1 MKRLSLL
8 ACLMVLSLPLMASAQ
23 EEAPKAEII
32 GGYSFLQV
40 RPGNGVERVQP
51 RYAFMP
57 NSA

>member
-1 MKRLSLL
+1 
-8 ACLMVLSLPLMASAQ
+8 MVLSLPLMASAQ

-51 RYAFMP
+51 RYAFMLHE
-57 NSA
+57 A